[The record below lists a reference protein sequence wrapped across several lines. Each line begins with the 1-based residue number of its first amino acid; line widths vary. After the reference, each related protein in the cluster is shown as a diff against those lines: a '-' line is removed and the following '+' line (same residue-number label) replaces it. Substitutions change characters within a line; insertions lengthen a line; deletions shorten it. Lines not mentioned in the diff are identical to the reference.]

1 MLVNSDN
8 LSITHRTP
16 TKYPRD
22 NFKANKEEVIVVA
35 CFVSDTNGA
44 IVALTKMKRRN
55 WRL

>member
-22 NFKANKEEVIVVA
+22 NFKANKEGVIVVA

-44 IVALTKMKRRN
+44 IVALMKMKRRN